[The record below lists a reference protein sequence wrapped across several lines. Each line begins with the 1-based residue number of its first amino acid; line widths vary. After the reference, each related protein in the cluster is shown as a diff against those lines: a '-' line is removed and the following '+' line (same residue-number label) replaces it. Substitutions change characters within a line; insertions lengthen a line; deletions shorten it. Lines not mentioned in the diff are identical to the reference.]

1 MIEDLE
7 WRFDGKESKWILF
20 AYDGHVWFP
29 VPFNYEKGIDHGKP
43 V

>member
-7 WRFDGKESKWILF
+7 WRYDEKTGITSLY

-29 VPFNYEKGIDHGKP
+29 VPIKIVYEIKEK
-43 V
+43 